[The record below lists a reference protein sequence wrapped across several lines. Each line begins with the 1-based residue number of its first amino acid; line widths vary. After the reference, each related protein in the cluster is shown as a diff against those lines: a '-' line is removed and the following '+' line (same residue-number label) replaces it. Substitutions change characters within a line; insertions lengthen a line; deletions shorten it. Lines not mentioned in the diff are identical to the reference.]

1 MSAWHSLDRLYISFR
16 KELYKRGERMG
27 SQSSSEVR
35 KRIAERRKNRE
46 RMMNA
51 SKRNERPTWPEMEDE
66 KEWGSENVFV
76 YEEGVSEHKKPP
88 IVNKDWILFR
98 ILASVCL
105 VLCMAI
111 IYRTSA
117 PWTQTAKTTLDQ
129 VYQKEFQFASVSSW
143 FEDTVGKPFAFLP
156 EESVNESKNNNAADN
171 RFATPATGTI
181 MKSFVKDGQGV
192 LIKTSNS
199 TSVDTIKE
207 GVVIYAGEK
216 ETHGKTV
223 IVQHPDK
230 SESWYAHLQEIN
242 VNLYE
247 QIKKGTKVGIVSPSD
262 EPDKGEFYFAL
273 KANGKFIDPNEV
285 ISFE

>member
-1 MSAWHSLDRLYISFR
+1 
-16 KELYKRGERMG
+16 MG
-27 SQSSSEVR
+27 SRSSSEVR

-46 RMMNA
+46 RMMNV
-51 SKRNERPTWPEMEDE
+51 SKRKERPVWPEMENE
-66 KEWGSENVFV
+66 KEWESENVFV
-76 YEEGVSEHKKPP
+76 YEEGVNQHKKPP
-88 IVNKDWILFR
+88 IINKDWILFR

-117 PWTQTAKTTLDQ
+117 PWTHTAKTALDQ
-129 VYQKEFQFASVSSW
+129 VYQKEFQFATVSNW
-143 FEDTVGKPFAFLP
+143 FENTVGKPFAFLP
-156 EESVNESKNNNAADN
+156 EDSVKKAKNDDTDSH
-171 RFATPATGTI
+171 FATPATGTI

-192 LIKTSNS
+192 LIKTTNS

-223 IVQHPDK
+223 IVQHSDK
-230 SESWYAHLQEIN
+230 SESWYAHLQEID

-247 QIKKGTKVGIVSPSD
+247 QIKKGTKVGKVSPSD
-262 EPDKGEFYFAL
+262 EPGKGEFYFAL

>member
-1 MSAWHSLDRLYISFR
+1 
-16 KELYKRGERMG
+16 MG
-27 SQSSSEVR
+27 SRSSSEVR
-35 KRIAERRKNRE
+35 KRIAERRRNRE
-46 RMMNA
+46 RLITDG
-51 SKRNERPTWPEMEDE
+51 KRKEIPNWPDIEED
-66 KEWGSENVFV
+66 KEWGSEHVLV
-76 YEEGVSEHKKPP
+76 YEEGINQHTKPP
-88 IVNKDWILFR
+88 LINKEWIIFR

-117 PWTQTAKTTLDQ
+117 PWTQTARTALDD
-129 VYQKEFQFASVSSW
+129 VYQKEFQFASVSNW
-143 FEDTVGKPFAFLP
+143 FEDTIGKPLAFLP
-156 EESVNESKNNNAADN
+156 KDTIKGNGPASDSH
-171 RFATPATGTI
+171 FATPATGKI
-181 MKSFVKDGQGV
+181 MQSFVKDGQGV

-216 ETHGKTV
+216 ETYGKTV

-230 SESWYAHLQEIN
+230 SESWYAHLQEVN
-242 VNLYE
+242 VSLYE
-247 QIKKGTKVGIVSPSD
+247 EIKKGAKIGKVSPSD
-262 EPDKGEFYFAL
+262 EPDKGQFYFAL

>member
-1 MSAWHSLDRLYISFR
+1 
-16 KELYKRGERMG
+16 MG
-27 SQSSSEVR
+27 SRNSSEVR
-35 KRIAERRKNRE
+35 KRIAERRKNRV
-46 RMMNA
+46 RV
-51 SKRNERPTWPEMEDE
+51 SKVHKKYESSSWPVMENE
-66 KEWGSENVFV
+66 KEWGAENVFV
-76 YEEGVSEHKKPP
+76 YEEGMDQHTRPP
-88 IVNKDWILFR
+88 FINKDWILFR

-117 PWTQTAKTTLDQ
+117 PWTEKARTTLEN
-129 VYQKEFQFASVSSW
+129 VYQQEFQFATVSNW
-143 FEDTVGKPFAFLP
+143 FEDTIGKPFAFLP
-156 EESVNESKNNNAADN
+156 EDSHKGANNEATDDHFAA
-171 RFATPATGTI
+171 PATGTI
-181 MKSFVKDGQGV
+181 MQSFVKDGQGV

-230 SESWYAHLQEIN
+230 SESWYARLQEIN
-242 VNLYE
+242 VSLYE
-247 QIKKGTKVGIVSPSD
+247 EIKKGTKVGRVSPSA

>member
-1 MSAWHSLDRLYISFR
+1 
-16 KELYKRGERMG
+16 MG

-46 RMMNA
+46 RLIA
-51 SKRNERPTWPEMEDE
+51 VGGKRDERPVWPEVEEE
-66 KEWGSENVFV
+66 KEWGTENVFV
-76 YEEGVSEHKKPP
+76 YEEGITKHTKPP
-88 IVNKDWILFR
+88 IIKKEWIVFR

-105 VLCMAI
+105 VLVIAI

-117 PWTQTAKTTLDQ
+117 PWTQTAKLVLDT
-129 VYQKEFQFASVSSW
+129 VYQQEFQFAAVSNW
-143 FEDTVGKPFAFLP
+143 FEDTIGKPFAFLP
-156 EESVNESKNNNAADN
+156 EDSITGTDQAASDSQ
-171 RFATPATGTI
+171 FATPATGTI
-181 MKSFVKDGQGV
+181 MQSFVKDGQGV

-216 ETHGKTV
+216 ESHGKTV

-242 VNLYE
+242 VSLYE
-247 QIKKGTKVGIVSPSD
+247 EIKKGTKVGKVSPSD
-262 EPDKGEFYFAL
+262 EGDKGEFYFAL

>member
-1 MSAWHSLDRLYISFR
+1 M
-16 KELYKRGERMG
+16 MG
-27 SQSSSEVR
+27 SRNSSDVR

-46 RMMNA
+46 RMITVN
-51 SKRNERPTWPEMEDE
+51 KNERPAWPEVEDE
-66 KEWGSENVFV
+66 KEWGAENVFV
-76 YEEGVSEHKKPP
+76 YEEGINQHTKPP
-88 IVNKDWILFR
+88 FVNKDWILFR

-117 PWTQTAKTTLDQ
+117 PWTETAKIALEKA
-129 VYQKEFQFASVSSW
+129 YQQEFQFATVSNW
-143 FEDTVGKPFAFLP
+143 FEDTIGKPFAFLP
-156 EESVNESKNNNAADN
+156 EDSLNGAENSSSDS

-181 MKSFVKDGQGV
+181 MQSFVKDGQGV

-230 SESWYAHLQEIN
+230 SESWYARLQEIN
-242 VNLYE
+242 VSLYE
-247 QIKKGTKVGIVSPSD
+247 EVKKGAKVGRVSPSD